1 MTARTETHRFQ
12 AEVQE
17 VLGLVIHSLYTNRE
31 IFLRELISN
40 ASDALDKLRFEALT
54 DPSLTDPGESLGI
67 AIELDEDARTLAI
80 ADNGIGMSHDELV
93 ENLGTIASSGTRR
106 FLEELGERAA
116 KEPAAAPELIGQFG
130 VGFYSAFMVA
140 ERVVVESRRAGSDE
154 GWRWSSRGDGEYSV
168 EPAEGLSRGTLITLH
183 MRSVEEG
190 DEEKKSEFLSPW
202 RVREIVKRYSDFVDY
217 PIQMEVESLETKLD
231 DEGKPVEGAE
241 PERVSRT
248 ETLNSMKPLWARPKG
263 EIEDAQ
269 YNEFYRHLT
278 HDWQAPL
285 EVIHFRAEGTLEY
298 TALMY
303 VPGQRPMDL
312 LDPGQNKSSV
322 SLYVRRVLIMRE
334 CEDLLPVW
342 LRFVR
347 GVVEADDLPLNVSR
361 ETLQDNPRV
370 RQIRRR
376 LEKKVLEVLSG
387 MLESDR
393 EKYETFWKAFGL
405 VLKEG
410 VYFGADEDQ
419 RISKLCL
426 FESSA
431 VPGYTTLREY
441 VERMPDGQEAIY
453 TLAGPDRK
461 TLEDSPHIEAL
472 AAKGHEV
479 LLLTDPVDEWIRE
492 RWTEFDGKPMKALEK
507 GDIDLDGEDAKKE
520 REEKQAR
527 HKDLLEAMK
536 KTLADEVS
544 EVRFSS
550 RLKDS
555 PAVLVSSEGGLSPHL
570 ERMLRRSGQEL
581 PAQKRVLELNADHRL
596 VGVLKR
602 LFDEDPQSARLTD
615 YTHLL
620 HGQALLA
627 EGSVLSDP
635 ARFSKLVTELLVEAA
650 GER

>member
-1 MTARTETHRFQ
+1 MSADFHAPPHEGGTQETEMTAQTETHHFQ

-17 VLGLVIHSLYTNRE
+17 VLGLVIHSLYTNRA

-54 DPSLTDPGESLGI
+54 DPSLMDKGESLGI
-67 AIELDEDARTLAI
+67 AIDADEEAGTLAV
-80 ADNGIGMSHDELV
+80 ADNGIGMSHDELL

-106 FLEELGERAA
+106 FLEELKERAA
-116 KEPAAAPELIGQFG
+116 KGPAAAPELIGQFG

-140 ERVVVESRRAGSDE
+140 DRVVVETRRAGSDE
-154 GWRWSSRGDGEYSV
+154 GWRWSSHGAGEYSI
-168 EPAEGLSRGTLITLH
+168 EAAEGLSRGTLITLH
-183 MRSVEEG
+183 MRAQEAEGEEQQ
-190 DEEKKSEFLSPW
+190 KKSEFLSQW
-202 RVREIVKRYSDFVDY
+202 RIREIVKSYSDFVEY
-217 PIQMEVESLETKLD
+217 PIQMEVESLEPKLD

-263 EIEDAQ
+263 EIEEAE
-269 YNEFYRHLT
+269 YKEFYKHLT
-278 HDWQAPL
+278 HDWQDPL
-285 EVIHFRAEGTLEY
+285 DMIHFRAEGTLEY

-303 VPGQRPMDL
+303 LPGQRPMDL
-312 LDPGQNKSSV
+312 LEPGQNKSNL

-347 GVVEADDLPLNVSR
+347 GVVEADDLPLNISR

-370 RQIRRR
+370 GQIRRR

-387 MLESDR
+387 LLESDR

-431 VPGYTTLREY
+431 STGYTTLREY
-441 VERMPDGQEAIY
+441 VERMPEGQEAIY
-453 TLAGPDRK
+453 TLAGQDRK
-461 TLEDSPHIEAL
+461 TLEDSPHLEAL
-472 AAKGHEV
+472 ADKGYEV

-492 RWTEFDGKPMKALEK
+492 RLTEFDEKPLRALEK
-507 GDIDLDGEDAKKE
+507 GDIDLGGDDAKKE
-520 REEKQAR
+520 REEKQEA

-536 KTLADEVS
+536 TTLADDVS
-544 EVRFSS
+544 EVDR
-550 RLKDS
+550 K
-555 PAVLVSSEGGLSPHL
+555 
-570 ERMLRRSGQEL
+570 
-581 PAQKRVLELNADHRL
+581 
-596 VGVLKR
+596 
-602 LFDEDPQSARLTD
+602 
-615 YTHLL
+615 
-620 HGQALLA
+620 
-627 EGSVLSDP
+627 SV
-635 ARFSKLVTELLVEAA
+635 V
-650 GER
+650 